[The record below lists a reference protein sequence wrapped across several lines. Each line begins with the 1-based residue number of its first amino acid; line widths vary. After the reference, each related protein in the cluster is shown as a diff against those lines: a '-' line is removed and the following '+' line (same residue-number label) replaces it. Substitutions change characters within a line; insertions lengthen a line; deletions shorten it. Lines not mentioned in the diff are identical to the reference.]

1 MIREVFINLTS
12 SVLQSFTSIAELLV
26 ETVGIETIVAIMA
39 VVAVLIILLARYIG
53 KRPSGRILKKKL
65 SALER
70 IVILT
75 HSNPDPDAMASAI
88 GIAHIAESM
97 GVSATIQYPG
107 EIRHQEN
114 RAFKTVL
121 GTSMEKLESDEDIA
135 GGAIFLVYHNVAR

>member
-26 ETVGIETIVAIMA
+26 ETVGIETIVGIMA

-88 GIAHIAESM
+88 VIAHIA
-97 GVSATIQYPG
+97 
-107 EIRHQEN
+107 
-114 RAFKTVL
+114 
-121 GTSMEKLESDEDIA
+121 
-135 GGAIFLVYHNVAR
+135 